1 MFCGSRGV
9 PGHAGEVSFVT
20 SMTEHFCDSCNR
32 LRLMADGNFKVCL
45 FGAEETNLLGPLREG
60 RTDEEMAAV
69 IHAAVQ
75 RKKAKHAG
83 MFELSRL
90 PNRAMVR
97 IGG

>member
-1 MFCGSRGV
+1 
-9 PGHAGEVSFVT
+9 
-20 SMTEHFCDSCNR
+20 
-32 LRLMADGNFKVCL
+32 
-45 FGAEETNLLGPLREG
+45 
-60 RTDEEMAAV
+60 MAAV

-83 MFELSRL
+83 MFELSKL